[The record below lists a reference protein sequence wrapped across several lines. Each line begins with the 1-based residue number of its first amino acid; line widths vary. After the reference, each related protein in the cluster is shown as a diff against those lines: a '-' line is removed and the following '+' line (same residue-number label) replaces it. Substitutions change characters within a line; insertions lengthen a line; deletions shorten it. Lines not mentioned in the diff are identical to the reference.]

1 MRRKIL
7 VADACDRMWPP
18 IGFSAPPAT
27 NVIVAPGSAEHDMGL
42 VSELNEHYA
51 IHVVLTLYLVSNN
64 DSNLESQ
71 R

>member
-27 NVIVAPGSAEHDMGL
+27 NVIVAPGSAAHGMGS
-42 VSELNEHYA
+42 VSELNEYYA
-51 IHVVLTLYLVSNN
+51 MHAVLTLYLVSNN
-64 DSNLESQ
+64 DSNL
-71 R
+71 